1 MPISHR
7 KSLVLAGVAI
17 LLLCGLTAAGIAAY
31 AIYDQRQEIHSLQ
44 ARLALVG
51 QRSERAARATRGLC
65 SALAVLRKPAT
76 SDIASLVRLS
86 RSDCTPILQYPA
98 PR

>member
-51 QRSERAARATRGLC
+51 QRSERAAQATRGLC
-65 SALAVLRKPAT
+65 SALAVLRKPGT
-76 SDIASLVRLS
+76 SDIAALVRLS